1 MKEDLRTKP
10 LSALCDVYAPFGGMD
25 AGIFTNG
32 ADKRII
38 GPALTVRVHPG
49 DHTYVAALKQRIR
62 KGDIVVIST
71 GGNKTYAVLDQK
83 DCAALALCGAAGII
97 VDGMLFDPAEEEAT
111 GIPVFARGV
120 RPVFLHAVACASVDV
135 PISCGSVA
143 VCPGDWIVA
152 DADGVLCIMRSKLE
166 EE

>member
-1 MKEDLRTKP
+1 M
-10 LSALCDVYAPFGGMD
+10 
-25 AGIFTNG
+25 
-32 ADKRII
+32 
-38 GPALTVRVHPG
+38 
-49 DHTYVAALKQRIR
+49 
-62 KGDIVVIST
+62 VIST

-83 DCAALALCGAAGII
+83 DCAVLALCGAAGII

-135 PISCGSVA
+135 PISCGNVA